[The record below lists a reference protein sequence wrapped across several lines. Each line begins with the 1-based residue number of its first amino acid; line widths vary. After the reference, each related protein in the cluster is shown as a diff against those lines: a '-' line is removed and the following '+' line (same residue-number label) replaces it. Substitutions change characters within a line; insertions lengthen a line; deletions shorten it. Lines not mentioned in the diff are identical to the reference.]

1 MRVGIV
7 GAGRMGWPMATR
19 LREAGQEVGVL
30 ARTQEASA
38 RARSAGLRAASTI
51 AETCR
56 AVQVV
61 LVCVFTDAQVRETCL
76 GADGIVAAVAA
87 GGYVVIHTTGSPTTA
102 EEVADTAGRRGIAV
116 LDVPVSGRPAD
127 VAAGRVTLFAGGDE
141 ESLAAV
147 RPVLGAYGSPIIH
160 AGPVGYGQRV
170 KLVNNA
176 LFAANIGLAAEAM
189 RLGNA
194 LGVSDGVLLEAL
206 ANGSAGRPAIGL
218 LAGAGSVAQLVT
230 LVGEFLAKD
239 VATVRAVADR
249 LGADLGLL
257 GDVLSG
263 HTFAEGAP

>member
-19 LREAGQEVGVL
+19 LREAGHEVGVL
-30 ARTQEASA
+30 ARTRETSA
-38 RARSAGLRAASTI
+38 RARSAGLEAAATI

-56 AVQVV
+56 GAQVV
-61 LVCVFTDAQVRETCL
+61 LVCVFTDAQVRDTCL

-127 VAAGRVTLFAGGDE
+127 VAAGSVTLFAGGDE

-218 LAGAGSVAQLVT
+218 LTGAGSVAQLVA